1 MDLVISKIFQYFYV
15 CVDFYNF
22 FKTKEFFPLLHDV
35 KIPWKKKEFRL
46 VRREA
51 LNLKMRASRLSY
63 DFFST
68 VQSIENFSFK
78 LIIVH
83 NWLYENNL

>member
-35 KIPWKKKEFRL
+35 KIP
-46 VRREA
+46 
-51 LNLKMRASRLSY
+51 
-63 DFFST
+63 
-68 VQSIENFSFK
+68 
-78 LIIVH
+78 
-83 NWLYENNL
+83 